1 MDPVVERSMDL
12 VVELMKN
19 TYLLRPEAVEKD
31 MDLIWKRYQH
41 LLDNSKTIEELW
53 EARVYLY
60 MIGYLYPE
68 KFGLEAIERRL
79 KFLREPLT
87 LKDFLYAID
96 TRNIGKEWKSDPL
109 FMKLERLYSA
119 IKKYKQM
126 VKNNSYLDED
136 RFNSKQKE
144 LIGDKS
150 ELEIAL
156 GF

>member
-1 MDPVVERSMDL
+1 
-12 VVELMKN
+12 MKN
-19 TYLLRPEAVEKD
+19 TYLLRPEAVEKNMD
-31 MDLIWKRYQH
+31 MIWKRYQH

-79 KFLREPLT
+79 KFLREPVE
-87 LKDFLYAID
+87 LKDFLYAVD
-96 TRNIGKEWKSDPL
+96 TNNVSEEMRSDPL
-109 FMKLERLYSA
+109 FVKLNALYSA

-126 VKNNSYLDED
+126 VKNNSYLDEE
-136 RFNSKQKE
+136 RFKKREKE
-144 LIGDKS
+144 LIGDRS
-150 ELEIAL
+150 EFEIAL